1 MTDIAAFPTLTHV
14 CDQGHEF
21 ARAVKAGAAIKA
33 GMVVAYADT
42 GVSDTVHPA
51 VRGTTATIA
60 GVAAAD
66 IASGAWGTIYLN
78 GAIVYLVNADDT
90 TTIDAGAV
98 LTTDDNAVGGTV
110 SAASAK
116 TTTTGELRVDII
128 GYAIEDIAASSAG
141 SYGRVMI
148 QMQTVLEA

>member
-1 MTDIAAFPTLTHV
+1 MVDISAFPTITQV
-14 CDQGHEF
+14 CDQGHRNS
-21 ARAVKAGAAIKA
+21 RAVKAGAAIKA
-33 GMVVAYADT
+33 GMVVAYADV

-51 VRGTTATIA
+51 IRGTTATIA
-60 GVAAAD
+60 GVAAYD
-66 IASGAWGTIYLN
+66 IDSGAWGTVYTN
-78 GAIVYLVNADDT
+78 GAVVYLVNADDT

-98 LTTDDNAVGGTV
+98 LTTNDNAVGGTV
-110 SAASAK
+110 SAASAA

-141 SYGRVMI
+141 SSGRVMI